1 LAQYFIPQKVT
12 TMTRTRRTPAKPTDL
27 VEEVVETA
35 EVATLAIDPK
45 APVDIELKVTEAE
58 PEPAVKKSAEEIHA
72 EVQSKLNNKNVDNN
86 IFVPA
91 SPAAVEKAAKIISE
105 EKGFELTRGTS
116 IGARLMARAQKKVL

>member
-1 LAQYFIPQKVT
+1 MTRARTTKPTAPKVASKVT
-12 TMTRTRRTPAKPTDL
+12 LDAAP
-27 VEEVVETA
+27 EV
-35 EVATLAIDPK
+35 TLKVIDPK
-45 APVDIELKVTEAE
+45 APVDIELEVTEAE

-91 SPAAVEKAAKIISE
+91 SPAAVEKAAQIIAQ
-105 EKGFELTRGTS
+105 EKGFEMNRGNS

>member
-1 LAQYFIPQKVT
+1 
-12 TMTRTRRTPAKPTDL
+12 MTRTRRTPAKPSTS
-27 VEEVVETA
+27 VEEIIETA
-35 EVATLAIDPK
+35 EVIAEVTPEISQEVDPK

-91 SPAAVEKAAKIISE
+91 SPAAVEKAAQIIAQ
-105 EKGFELTRGTS
+105 EKGFEMNRGNA
-116 IGARLMARAQKKVL
+116 IGARLMARAQKRVL

>member
-1 LAQYFIPQKVT
+1 
-12 TMTRTRRTPAKPTDL
+12 MTRTRRTPAKTTDT
-27 VEEVVETA
+27 VEEIVETT
-35 EVATLAIDPK
+35 EVTVEVTSEITSEVIDPK

-58 PEPAVKKSAEEIHA
+58 PAPAVKKSAEEIHA

-91 SPAAVEKAAKIISE
+91 SPAAVEKAAETIAA

>member
-1 LAQYFIPQKVT
+1 MTNAPTPKTTASKTPSKVT
-12 TMTRTRRTPAKPTDL
+12 PKVTPK
-27 VEEVVETA
+27 VIA
-35 EVATLAIDPK
+35 EVTSEITSEVIDPK

-58 PEPAVKKSAEEIHA
+58 PAPAVKKSAEEIHA

-91 SPAAVEKAAKIISE
+91 SPAAVEKAAEIIAA

>member
-1 LAQYFIPQKVT
+1 
-12 TMTRTRRTPAKPTDL
+12 MTRTRRTPATPEAPT
-27 VEEVVETA
+27 EVVIETV
-35 EVATLAIDPK
+35 ETEATLEVTDPK

-86 IFVPA
+86 IFVPS
-91 SPAAVEKAAKIISE
+91 SPAAVEKAAQIIAE
-105 EKGFELTRGTS
+105 ERGFEMTRGNA